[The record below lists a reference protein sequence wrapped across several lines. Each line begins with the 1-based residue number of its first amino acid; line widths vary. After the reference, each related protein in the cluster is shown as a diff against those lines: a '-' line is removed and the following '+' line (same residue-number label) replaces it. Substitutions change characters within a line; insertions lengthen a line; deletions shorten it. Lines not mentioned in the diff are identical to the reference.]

1 MNNIDPMY
9 MFMMW
14 LWQYINVF
22 WLKKINGE
30 IFNVGSNNLNHKIKD
45 LALLVAKNNKKS
57 KIEIKK
63 LWLTKEIII

>member
-1 MNNIDPMY
+1 

-22 WLKKINGE
+22 WLKKKINGE

-45 LALLVAKNNKKS
+45 LALIVAKNNKKS
-57 KIEIKK
+57 QKLRLKK
-63 LWLTKEIII
+63 LWLTKEIIT